1 MTISKNI
8 REIVL
13 DTETTGLNPE
23 NGDRIVDIACVE
35 LINHIQT
42 GKVYQTYVNPQ
53 RLMNDEALRITG
65 ITNEFLMDKP
75 LFEDIAD
82 EFLDFVKDSTLII
95 HNAKFDIDFLNSEL
109 SRLEKPLFKLEDA
122 VDTLMLAKIKFPGSA
137 VNLDALCRKFE
148 IDTSIRVTHGALVDC
163 YLLAEVYLNL
173 LGGRQSSLLFEGE
186 KEFDNLV
193 QKTPHREHYKT
204 RKFLPSNKEIEIH
217 EAFLQ
222 TLNNARWHSFLSKT
236 TEESDQSN

>member
-13 DTETTGLNPE
+13 DTETTGLNPA

-42 GKVYQTYVNPQ
+42 GNVYQTYINPKK
-53 RLMNDEALRITG
+53 LMDEEALRITG
-65 ITNEFLMDKP
+65 ITNDFLRDKP

-82 EFLDFVKDSTLII
+82 EFLDFVKDSTLVI
-95 HNAKFDIDFLNSEL
+95 HNARFDIDFLNSEL
-109 SRLEKPLFKLEDA
+109 SRIDKPLFKLEDA
-122 VDTLMLAKIKFPGSA
+122 VDTLTLAKIKFPGSA

-173 LGGRQSSLLFEGE
+173 LGGRQSSLLFESEHEQISLEE
-186 KEFDNLV
+186 KNSRRVFR
-193 QKTPHREHYKT
+193 KA
-204 RKFLPSNKEIEIH
+204 RKFLPTDEEIEIH
-217 EAFLQ
+217 EAFLK
-222 TLNNARWHSFLSKT
+222 TLNNPQWHSFF
-236 TEESDQSN
+236 EENTD